1 MTRTIDFEQFC
12 TALENAESQDLHLH
26 LLRDPSLAV
35 AVLPDG
41 WPVFL
46 LQSVNP
52 RPEIIDL
59 LIEYG
64 AAPNARNASGGTLLH
79 LTGDPEAIRKLASL
93 GADINAKDHQGRT
106 PMMGHAPYPETGVD
120 AIYALLAAGA
130 DPNVEAH
137 NGETLATLIAAE
149 PRYDQLRRALRRN
162 A

>member
-1 MTRTIDFEQFC
+1 MTRTTDFEQFC
-12 TALENAESQDLHLH
+12 EALENAEFQELHLQ
-26 LLRDPSLAV
+26 LLRDPGLAV

-52 RPEIIDL
+52 RPEIIAL

-64 AAPNARNASGGTLLH
+64 ADPNARNTSGETLLH
-79 LTGDPEAIRKLASL
+79 LTGDPEAIRKLVSV

-130 DPNVEAH
+130 DPTVEGH
-137 NGETLATLIAAE
+137 NGETLATLLAAE
-149 PRYDQLRRALRRN
+149 PRYDQLRCALCRN
-162 A
+162 E

>member
-1 MTRTIDFEQFC
+1 MNRTTDFEHFC
-12 TALENAESQDLHLH
+12 AALENADLQDVHLH
-26 LLRDPSLAV
+26 LSRDPTLAT

-46 LQSVNP
+46 LQSVSP

-59 LIEYG
+59 LVEYG
-64 AAPNARNASGGTLLH
+64 ADPNARNPSGETLLH
-79 LTGDPEAIRKLASL
+79 LTGDPEAIRRLVSV

-130 DPNVEAH
+130 DPTVEGH
-137 NGETLATLIAAE
+137 NGETLATLLAAE
-149 PRYDQLRRALRRN
+149 PRYDQLRRTLY
-162 A
+162 